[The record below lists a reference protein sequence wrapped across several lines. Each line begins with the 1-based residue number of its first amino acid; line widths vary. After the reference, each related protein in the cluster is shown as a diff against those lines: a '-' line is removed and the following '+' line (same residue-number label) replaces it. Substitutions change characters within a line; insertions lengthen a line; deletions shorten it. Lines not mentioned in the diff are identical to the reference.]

1 MSNELRIKC
10 PDIALKKEN
19 RIKELFSD
27 ISSWID
33 SEELQRLVCLFGGSL
48 DKTIPLKEKIDCLN
62 EFVEVWDYR
71 KMQVNC
77 GERWFIQN
85 DSFVEEHSDEI
96 INAAEGLGLRNVVE
110 PLITPNYIL
119 PLGGGRMSNLI
130 RPMGAKAMSDK
141 FMNEKHSIIALGG
154 MRPLNDIERPYSD
167 RYAPAA
173 NTEYDAICAG
183 MEQAFGLEGHQYK
196 EEIHVEE
203 NVNLCSAIR
212 KYRGTD
218 IYVVAAPSTNPERR
232 ANSMDTFEY
241 FMDRFDV
248 KKGDRIL
255 LVTSCIYVP
264 FQFLKFMKIA
274 LEKELIIDCVGA
286 PFDNEELIK
295 TSNYLQEIKSAV
307 NAMKAL
313 ADEYRVFL

>member
-1 MSNELRIKC
+1 MSNKLRIKC
-10 PDIALKKEN
+10 PAIDLEKES

-96 INAAEGLGLRNVVE
+96 MNLAEGLGLRNVVE
-110 PLITPNYIL
+110 PIIVPNYIL

-167 RYAPAA
+167 RYAPGAK
-173 NTEYDAICAG
+173 TEYDAICAG

-196 EEIHVEE
+196 EETHIEE

-241 FMDRFDV
+241 FMEQFDV